1 MTRTHSTSKHDRRS
15 ILRLLCLFI
24 LAVCCHPATARPPA
38 NNALVSSSSGS
49 GSSKGGALAV
59 VEHSTYGNT
68 ADRSGGSSSSKS
80 SSIRG
85 TLSAAEHSTYGGAAE
100 HSSGGRWSAA
110 QGLLRLRA
118 GPGRRKRSQ
127 WAALDSLLDRYAER
141 HKRCLF
147 DQKYKGQYVIVS
159 MGDSFSGD
167 WLRLS
172 DAQIMFLPGLP
183 AWKDFRAARPI
194 PQGFSQPQ
202 QQGQAIST
210 SLWVPGWVDD
220 CC

>member
-1 MTRTHSTSKHDRRS
+1 MG
-15 ILRLLCLFI
+15 
-24 LAVCCHPATARPPA
+24 
-38 NNALVSSSSGS
+38 ALV
-49 GSSKGGALAV
+49 AE
-59 VEHSTYGNT
+59 EHSTYGNA
-68 ADRSGGSSSSKS
+68 ADWSGGSSSSKS
-80 SSIRG
+80 SSRRG
-85 TLSAAEHSTYGGAAE
+85 TLSAAELSTHGGAAE

-172 DAQIMFLPGLP
+172 DAQFMFLRGLP
-183 AWKDFRAARPI
+183 AWEDFRAARPI
-194 PQGFSQPQ
+194 PQRFFQPQ
-202 QQGQAIST
+202 QQRQRLSAKACGFLVGLMDVVSSPESVEHIKIIPHAMPSANHEAH
-210 SLWVPGWVDD
+210 PCEGA
-220 CC
+220 